1 MAKHCKLD
9 EFHYGSPPSE
19 RPHGAQ
25 HLLKQVLP
33 HHKPPTG
40 SMSPVNHHNEKLPT
54 DEFLEVQP
62 DTPLPID
69 AMHDTFDAQPTSAVA
84 ARLLADQQHQAILH
98 LDTSPDMYSQ
108 PITLQIP
115 INRLPTLGFITH
127 MDTTTGQCFL

>member
-1 MAKHCKLD
+1 
-9 EFHYGSPPSE
+9 
-19 RPHGAQ
+19 
-25 HLLKQVLP
+25 
-33 HHKPPTG
+33 
-40 SMSPVNHHNEKLPT
+40 MSPVNHHNEELPT
-54 DEFLEVQP
+54 DEFLEVQS

-69 AMHDTFDAQPTSAVA
+69 AMHETLDAQPTFAVA

-127 MDTTTGQCFL
+127 MDTTAFFEAVRRVHSAIASLDGGQRYGNQ